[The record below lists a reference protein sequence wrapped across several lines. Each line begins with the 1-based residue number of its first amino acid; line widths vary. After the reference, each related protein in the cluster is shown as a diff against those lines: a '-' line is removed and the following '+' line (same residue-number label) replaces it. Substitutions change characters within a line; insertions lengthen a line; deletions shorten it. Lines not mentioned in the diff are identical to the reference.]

1 MRKLRKT
8 KQMATKNQM
17 QVMKSQ
23 GVHMNQNKMCHYLEQ
38 LMEYKKIQFVL
49 DIRNIF
55 LVSFLS

>member
-1 MRKLRKT
+1 
-8 KQMATKNQM
+8 MATKNQM